1 MNERKKINQEMAEQF
16 FRLCNGMSER
26 EVAEALKDRLDRE
39 HRTVIQSAMG
49 VLKNVIEHYA
59 EFHRSDLR
67 NQDSLEW
74 AKQVKNLKPDNFRYI

>member
-26 EVAEALKDRLDRE
+26 EVAEALKDALDRQ

-49 VLKNVIEHYA
+49 VLRDVIEHYA
-59 EFHRSDLR
+59 QTHGSDLR
-67 NQDSLEW
+67 NEDSLAW
-74 AKQVKNLKPDNFRYI
+74 AKKVNEHSTNFRYI

>member
-1 MNERKKINQEMAEQF
+1 MNERRKKLEELADQF
-16 FRLCNGMSER
+16 FTACNGYGER
-26 EVAEALKDRLDRE
+26 EIIDAMKDRLDRE